1 MYCVYWKFYHDGGA
15 CDTMSQEFDDVS
27 VALKKC
33 ELLRLEGKSRFIT
46 MGHENTDMV
55 GKQGVAAPSPDYHWP
70 KRRTTDL
77 RKDVPKLV
85 V

>member
-1 MYCVYWKFYHDGGA
+1 MKKREKKMYCVYWKFYHDGGA

-46 MGHENTDMV
+46 MGHENPDMV
-55 GKQGVAAPSPDYHWP
+55 GKQGVDVTGPDYNWT
-70 KRRTTDL
+70 KRR
-77 RKDVPKLV
+77 
-85 V
+85 